1 MGRKKIDW
9 DSLEYKDY
17 PLKNLLGKERRLQRM
32 IEKRQGDIDKRLQE
46 LKDRIKKENQKS
58 TSEMTN
64 LRGDLRKVRLVIK
77 EKSKDDTDSS
87 IWVLRGGVNIRG
99 KWRRFG
105 IDKFVHIGKPDSLDN
120 FTNTGKTYGK
130 MTDEELIK
138 IIKMKVGNSLT
149 KSKKSKGV
157 SIPIMITNKM
167 RMSLSTLGYSK
178 DEMKHL
184 TPIESHKI
192 INKGVPKKP
201 SKDRNRNQ

>member
-1 MGRKKIDW
+1 M
-9 DSLEYKDY
+9 
-17 PLKNLLGKERRLQRM
+17 
-32 IEKRQGDIDKRLQE
+32 
-46 LKDRIKKENQKS
+46 
-58 TSEMTN
+58 
-64 LRGDLRKVRLVIK
+64 VIK

-149 KSKKSKGV
+149 KPKKSKGV
-157 SIPIMITNKM
+157 SIPIMITKQM
-167 RMSLSTLGYSK
+167 RISLSTLGYSK
-178 DEMKHL
+178 EEMKHL

-192 INKGVPKKP
+192 IDKGVPKKP
-201 SKDRNRNQ
+201 SNDRGRNQ